1 MSASKYLPK
10 DCTYDGK
17 FEDNI
22 LVIGQTEC
30 GKTTF
35 IQKLAK
41 NKLFG
46 KLNEIFWISKISP
59 IKEKKT
65 YRLIFNSV

>member
-1 MSASKYLPK
+1 MVVNY
-10 DCTYDGK
+10 TYDDK

-22 LVIGQTEC
+22 LVVGQTEC

-46 KLNEIFWISKISP
+46 KFNEIF
-59 IKEKKT
+59 
-65 YRLIFNSV
+65 